1 MVGIYFMLGGAVLFV
16 ITIIVAVI
24 FVVSYSFS
32 KKEMREYIDEQY

>member
-24 FVVSYSFS
+24 FGVSDSFA
-32 KKEMREYIDEQY
+32 KKEMREYVDEQY